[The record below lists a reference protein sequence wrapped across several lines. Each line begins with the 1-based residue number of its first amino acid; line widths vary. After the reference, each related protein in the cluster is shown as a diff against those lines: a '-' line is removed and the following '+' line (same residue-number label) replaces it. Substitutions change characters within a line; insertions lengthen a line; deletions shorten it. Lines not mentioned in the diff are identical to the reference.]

1 MSATPSATND
11 TDDTGTAGA
20 PGAAKARP
28 TASPRASESSS
39 ALAGTGTLF
48 RFALR
53 RDRVRLPVWVL
64 ALFLGTVSSVSSF
77 DTSYDTAKKRADV
90 AETMDS
96 PAGLAMTGP
105 QRYLD
110 DYNIGSM
117 TGHQMLGFGAVLVGI
132 MSVLIISRHTRTE
145 EETNR
150 AELIRSGVVGRHAY
164 LAAALGVAVV
174 ANLALGL
181 LLAGGMAGM
190 GVDGVDGQ
198 GSLLYGLAHTAIGIF
213 FAAVAAI
220 TVQVTAYAR
229 GASGMAMAV
238 IGAAYALRAAGD
250 VGSDWVSWLSPIGWV
265 QRTYVYVDNRWWPL
279 LLVLAAAVVCAAAG
293 FVLST
298 RRDVGAGLKAARL
311 GSPVGSDALTTPLGF
326 ALRLHRGLLFGF
338 GAGALLLGVMYGSI
352 LGDAEEM
359 IEGID
364 ELEEQLAEVGG
375 ANVAESFASVVM
387 IVLAVV
393 CSIYVVMA
401 ALRPRAEE
409 SAGRAEPLLS
419 TALSRDR
426 WVLSH
431 AIVGAA
437 GGTVLMLLAGIGFGA
452 SGAAST
458 GDGGL
463 FLKLVGASLAYAPA
477 LWVTIGLAVALFGW
491 APRAVAAAWVVPVYG
506 FVVGYLGEILKFPGA
521 LNDLSPFGHVPQ
533 LPAKDMSWTPLLAL
547 TAIAVGLV
555 WLGLVGFRRRD
566 LETK

>member
-1 MSATPSATND
+1 MTATSATDATKTRD
-11 TDDTGTAGA
+11 PAPARAQEGA
-20 PGAAKARP
+20 
-28 TASPRASESSS
+28 S
-39 ALAGTGTLF
+39 ALTGTGTLF

-64 ALFLGTVSSVSSF
+64 ALFLGTVSSVNSF
-77 DTSYDTAKKRADV
+77 DTSYDTPKKRADV
-90 AETMDS
+90 ADTMDS

-105 QRYLD
+105 ERYLD

-117 TGHQMLGFGAVLVGI
+117 TGHQMLGFTAVLVGI
-132 MSVLIISRHTRTE
+132 MSVLLISRHTRTE

-150 AELIRSGVVGRHAY
+150 AELVRSGVVGRHAY
-164 LAAALGVAVV
+164 LTSALAVAVV

-181 LLAGGMAGM
+181 LLAVGLSGM
-190 GVDGVDGQ
+190 GIDGVDGQ

-213 FAAVAAI
+213 FAAVAAV
-220 TVQVTAYAR
+220 TVQITAYAR

-238 IGAAYALRAAGD
+238 IGGAYALRAAGD
-250 VGSDWVSWLSPIGWV
+250 VGNGWLSWLSPIGWV

-279 LLVLAAAVVCAAAG
+279 LLVLAAATVSAAAG

-298 RRDVGAGLKAARL
+298 HRDVGAGLKAARL
-311 GSPVGSDALTTPLGF
+311 GSPTGSESLTTPLGF
-326 ALRLHRGLLFGF
+326 ALRLHRGLLTGF

-352 LGDAEEM
+352 LGDAEDM

-364 ELEEQLAEVGG
+364 ELEEQLAEIGG

-387 IVLAVV
+387 VVIAVV

-409 SAGRAEPLLS
+409 SAGRAEPLLATS
-419 TALSRDR
+419 LSRSR

-431 AIVGAA
+431 AIVGAV
-437 GGTVLMLLAGIGFGA
+437 GGTAMMLLAGIGFGA

-463 FLKLVGASLAYAPA
+463 FFKLVGAALAYSPA
-477 LWVTIGLAVALFGW
+477 LWVAIGLAVALFGW
-491 APRAVAAAWVVPVYG
+491 VPRAVAVAWVIPVYG
-506 FVVGYLGEILKFPGA
+506 FVVGYLGEVLKFPDI

-555 WLGLVGFRRRD
+555 WVGLVGFRRRD

>member
-1 MSATPSATND
+1 MSATSATD
-11 TDDTGTAGA
+11 TKTRA
-20 PGAAKARP
+20 PAP
-28 TASPRASESSS
+28 PRAPESGS
-39 ALAGTGTLF
+39 ALAGTRTLF

-53 RDRVRLPVWVL
+53 RDRVRLPVWVF
-64 ALFLGTVSSVSSF
+64 ALFLGTVSSVNSF
-77 DTSYDTAKKRADV
+77 DTSYPEPKDRADI
-90 AETMDS
+90 AETIDS

-105 QRYLD
+105 EHYLD

-117 TGHQMLGFGAVLVGI
+117 TGHQMLAFTAVLAGI

-150 AELIRSGVVGRHAY
+150 AELVRSAVVGRHAY
-164 LAAALGVAVV
+164 LTAALAVAGV

-181 LLAGGMAGM
+181 LLAAGLSGM
-190 GVDGVDGQ
+190 GVDGIDGQ
-198 GSLLYGLAHTAIGIF
+198 GALLYGLAHTAIGML
-213 FAAVAAI
+213 FAAVAAV

-250 VGSDWVSWLSPIGWV
+250 VGSDWVSWLSPIGWI
-265 QRTYVYVDNRWWPL
+265 QRTYVFVDNRWWPL
-279 LLVLAAAVVCAAAG
+279 LLVVVAAAG
-293 FVLST
+293 TAAAGYVLST

-311 GSPVGSDALTTPLGF
+311 GSPTGSEGLTNPLGF
-326 ALRLHRGLLFGF
+326 ALRLHRGLLTGF

-387 IVLAVV
+387 IVIAVV
-393 CSIYVVMA
+393 AAIYVVMA

-409 SAGRAEPLLS
+409 SAGRAEPLLA
-419 TALSRDR
+419 TALSRSR

-431 AIVGAA
+431 TIVGAL
-437 GGTVLMLLAGIGFGA
+437 GGTAMMLLAGIGFGA
-452 SGAAST
+452 AGAAST
-458 GDGGL
+458 GDGEL
-463 FLKLVGASLAYAPA
+463 FFKLVGAALAYSPA
-477 LWVTIGLAVALFGW
+477 LWVAMGLAVALFGW
-491 APRAVAAAWVVPVYG
+491 IPRAVAVAWVVPVYG
-506 FVVGYLGEILKFPGA
+506 FVVGYLGEILKFPDV

-533 LPAKDMSWTPLLAL
+533 LPAKDMSWTPMLAL

-555 WLGLVGFRRRD
+555 WLGLAGFRRRD